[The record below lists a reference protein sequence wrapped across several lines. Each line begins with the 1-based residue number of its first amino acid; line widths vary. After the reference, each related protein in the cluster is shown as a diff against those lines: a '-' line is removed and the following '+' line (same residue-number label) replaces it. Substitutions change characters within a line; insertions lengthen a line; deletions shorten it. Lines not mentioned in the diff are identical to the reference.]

1 MVGPES
7 MCVRHRASFF
17 ATDTSR
23 NGHSPDQ
30 GGYIS
35 WEERPLATKKSTS
48 TSGKTES
55 KSAAKTKT
63 AAKATKVTAKAK
75 VAAATAVAVEDEVV
89 DEVAEE
95 PKSDCKHAWLIDPPN
110 GPTSDGSCTICGMK
124 REFRNS
130 YEYTPSWTA
139 RSGKAGA
146 AKASAAKAAA
156 AKAAEAKKAKA
167 AAAAKEAS

>member
-1 MVGPES
+1 M
-7 MCVRHRASFF
+7 
-17 ATDTSR
+17 
-23 NGHSPDQ
+23 
-30 GGYIS
+30 
-35 WEERPLATKKSTS
+35 
-48 TSGKTES
+48 
-55 KSAAKTKT
+55 
-63 AAKATKVTAKAK
+63 TAKAK
-75 VAAATAVAVEDEVV
+75 AAAATATAVMDEVM

-95 PKSDCKHAWLIDPPN
+95 PESDCKHAWLIDPPN
-110 GPTSDGSCTICGMK
+110 GPTSDGSCTVCGMK

-167 AAAAKEAS
+167 SKDPS

>member
-1 MVGPES
+1 VGHPS
-7 MCVRHRASFF
+7 
-17 ATDTSR
+17 
-23 NGHSPDQ
+23 GQ
-30 GGYIS
+30 GGHNS
-35 WEERPLATKKSTS
+35 WEERPLATKKLAS
-48 TSGKTES
+48 TSGKTVS
-55 KSAAKTKT
+55 NPAAKVKT
-63 AAKATKVTAKAK
+63 AAKAMKVAEKAKA
-75 VAAATAVAVEDEVV
+75 AETTATAVVDEVL

-95 PKSDCKHAWLIDPPN
+95 PESDCKHSWLIDPPN
-110 GPTSDGSCTICGMK
+110 GPTSDGSCTVCGMK

-167 AAAAKEAS
+167 TKDPS